1 MVEPQIDL
9 LLLALLFGTGLV
21 AGAVDAIAGGGGL
34 IALPVLLSTGISPVE
49 ALATNKLQGSFGTFS
64 SSLFFIRK
72 KMIDLKQA
80 GFMVAC
86 TFIGSMLGTL
96 LVQMIDLSFLT
107 AFIPILL
114 ILVALYFLLTPSI
127 HEEQARERISSSLFG
142 LTVGFGAGF
151 YDGFFGPGTGSFFL
165 IGFVTLLGYGL
176 IKATA
181 HTKLLNFTSN
191 IASLLLFIIAGQ
203 VVWTLGLAMALGQF
217 IGGRLG
223 AHMAFLKGAK
233 IIRPLIV
240 IVTLSISAKLLF
252 EFWSA

>member
-1 MVEPQIDL
+1 MAEVQIDL
-9 LLLALLFGTGLV
+9 LLLLLLFGTGLV

-34 IALPVLLSTGISPVE
+34 IALPVLLSTGLSPVQ

-72 KMIDLKQA
+72 KQVDLKQA
-80 GFMVAC
+80 AFMIAC
-86 TFIGSMLGTL
+86 TLIGSMLGTL

-107 AFIPILL
+107 ALIPILL
-114 ILVALYFLLTPSI
+114 ILVALYFLFTPNLR
-127 HEEQARERISSSLFG
+127 EEQARHRISSALFG
-142 LTVGFGAGF
+142 ATVGFGGGF

-181 HTKLLNFTSN
+181 HTKILNFASN
-191 IASLLLFIIAGQ
+191 IGSLALFIVGGH
-203 VVWTLGLAMALGQF
+203 VVWTLGLTMALGQF

-223 AHMAFLKGAK
+223 AHLAFRKGAK

-240 IVTLSISAKLLF
+240 IVTLSISLKLLYGYWF
-252 EFWSA
+252 S

>member
-1 MVEPQIDL
+1 M
-9 LLLALLFGTGLV
+9 
-21 AGAVDAIAGGGGL
+21 
-34 IALPVLLSTGISPVE
+34 LLSTGISPVQ

-80 GFMVAC
+80 GFMIGA

-96 LVQMIDLSFLT
+96 LVQSIDLSFLT

-114 ILVALYFLLTPSI
+114 ILVALYFLFTPNI
-127 HEEQARERISSSLFG
+127 REDQAKQRIGTVFFG
-142 LTVGFGAGF
+142 ATVGFDGGF

-181 HTKLLNFTSN
+181 HTKVLNFASN
-191 IASLLLFIIAGQ
+191 IGSLALFIVGGHVI
-203 VVWTLGLAMALGQF
+203 WSLGLTMALGQF

-223 AHMAFLKGAK
+223 AHLAFLKGVK

-240 IVTLSISAKLLF
+240 IVTLSISLKLLF
-252 EFWSA
+252 EQVFS

>member
-80 GFMVAC
+80 SFMVAC

-127 HEEQARERISSSLFG
+127 HEEQARERIGTSLFG

-252 EFWSA
+252 EFWSS

>member
-1 MVEPQIDL
+1 MAEVQIDL
-9 LLLALLFGTGLV
+9 LLLLLLFGTGLV

-34 IALPVLLSTGISPVE
+34 IALPVLLSTGLSPVQ

-72 KMIDLKQA
+72 KQVDLKQA
-80 GFMVAC
+80 AFMVAC
-86 TFIGSMLGTL
+86 TFIGSMLGTV

-107 AFIPILL
+107 ALIPILL
-114 ILVALYFLLTPSI
+114 ILVALYFLFTPNLR
-127 HEEQARERISSSLFG
+127 EEQARHRISSALFG
-142 LTVGFGAGF
+142 ATVGFGGGF

-181 HTKLLNFTSN
+181 HTKILNFASN
-191 IASLLLFIIAGQ
+191 IGSLALFIVGGH
-203 VVWTLGLAMALGQF
+203 VVWTLGLTMALGQF

-223 AHMAFLKGAK
+223 AHLAFRKGAK

-240 IVTLSISAKLLF
+240 IVTLSISLKLLYGYWF
-252 EFWSA
+252 S